1 MLDCIRAGIREI
13 INCVASSV
21 VWADETMVIRFANS
35 SKASLIGLPSVLAV
49 VCFLACEF
57 LFFTLVGIDRV
68 VLVLMLMVLD
78 LFVLQVELGH
88 CFVVVASVGLWILLE
103 RTILFQF

>member
-1 MLDCIRAGIREI
+1 
-13 INCVASSV
+13 
-21 VWADETMVIRFANS
+21 
-35 SKASLIGLPSVLAV
+35 
-49 VCFLACEF
+49 
-57 LFFTLVGIDRV
+57 
-68 VLVLMLMVLD
+68 MLMVLD